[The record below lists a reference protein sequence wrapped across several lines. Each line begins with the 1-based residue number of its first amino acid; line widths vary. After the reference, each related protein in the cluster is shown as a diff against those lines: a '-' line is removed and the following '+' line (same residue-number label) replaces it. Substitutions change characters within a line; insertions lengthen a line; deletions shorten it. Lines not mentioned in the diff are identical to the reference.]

1 MHLDNPWPES
11 RYNPALVQTD
21 TLAPPIY
28 QHAGNRQMAANE
40 MPFGNEISAED
51 VVETLGFFDSWED
64 RYRYIIDLGKQ
75 LPPMPEELKTDDR
88 LVKGCQSKV
97 WINVDSDAGPEA
109 GGGDGDDTVLHFEVD
124 SDAHIVR
131 GLLALVLCAYNG
143 KPPQQ
148 ILDFPIEDYFSRL
161 ELLQHLSPMRGNG
174 LKSVVERIRSIAGK
188 AHAH

>member
-1 MHLDNPWPES
+1 
-11 RYNPALVQTD
+11 
-21 TLAPPIY
+21 
-28 QHAGNRQMAANE
+28 MAATE
-40 MPFGNEISAED
+40 MPFGTEISAED
-51 VVETLGFFDSWED
+51 VVETLGFFDGWED

-97 WINVDSDAGPEA
+97 WINVNSSAAPAAEGT
-109 GGGDGDDTVLHFEVD
+109 DGDNTILQFEVD

-143 KPPQQ
+143 KHPQQ
-148 ILDFPIEDYFSRL
+148 ILDFPIEDYFSQL

-188 AHAH
+188 AHAN